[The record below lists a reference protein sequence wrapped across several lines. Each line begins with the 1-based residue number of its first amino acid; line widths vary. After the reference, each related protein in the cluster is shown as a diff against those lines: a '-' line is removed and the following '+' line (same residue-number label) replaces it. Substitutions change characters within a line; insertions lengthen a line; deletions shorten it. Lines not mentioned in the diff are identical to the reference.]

1 MIDNKGAAETET
13 KCLAIPKALHRPA
26 NKSPGLGI
34 RLHGLGSRPLSLTQ
48 THQALPKAPG
58 CGKEQPKTATAHGD
72 CCTSALSRGSQDLK
86 DLSINSRCVV
96 CGISERRIA
105 QQSSSGRGEPATQL
119 SSHQPRDAI
128 GRTSADCQPP
138 SIFSPAPSHAACS
151 LQFHAAEPGFCEWI
165 RGQATGLW
173 RGTSARG
180 GGWPWL
186 APGLAAPVRT
196 YAVGRSCRTIL
207 LSKPCFLG
215 AQESEGEYKTKL
227 CTSLCSPHQ
236 TQANKSFTT
245 TTLLIA

>member
-1 MIDNKGAAETET
+1 M
-13 KCLAIPKALHRPA
+13 
-26 NKSPGLGI
+26 
-34 RLHGLGSRPLSLTQ
+34 
-48 THQALPKAPG
+48 
-58 CGKEQPKTATAHGD
+58 
-72 CCTSALSRGSQDLK
+72 
-86 DLSINSRCVV
+86 NSRCVV
-96 CGISERRIA
+96 CGISERRVA
-105 QQSSSGRGEPATQL
+105 QQNRSSRGEPATQL

-151 LQFHAAEPGFCEWI
+151 LQFHAAEPGICEWT

-173 RGTSARG
+173 RGTPARG

-207 LSKPCFLG
+207 LSKPCLLG

-227 CTSLCSPHQ
+227 RTSLQSSSNSSKQVLHYNHSFNCLINSLVEDNQTTQHQ
-236 TQANKSFTT
+236 NAVLHRHPRPRRHRLGPVRSLKWHLLRRRGCFLRRRALPVICLQRCRRTLPLGIRHCVRQAVRHRRR
-245 TTLLIA
+245 